1 MIKSD
6 IIQTCESLG
15 FTYDKIGEWE
25 NIYYNDITF
34 ITFVEKWL
42 GFNNADLLLKA
53 TYAGHGMRFKYQ
65 NLNKDFLIARANLFK
80 LFVDKEELAQKQK
93 HLSKLL
99 SNIKED
105 FI

>member
-15 FTYDKIGEWE
+15 FSYYKIGEWE
-25 NIYYNDITF
+25 KIYYNDITF
-34 ITFVEKWL
+34 ITFVENWL

-53 TYAGHGMRFKYQ
+53 TYAGHGMHFKYQ
-65 NLNKDFLIARANLFK
+65 NLNKDFLITRANLFK
-80 LFVDKEELAQKQK
+80 LFVDKEELAIKQK

-105 FI
+105 FL

>member
-15 FTYDKIGEWE
+15 FTLKPTYYYDRIFYKDFCFIEFTE
-25 NIYYNDITF
+25 NLVGIS
-34 ITFVEKWL
+34 
-42 GFNNADLLLKA
+42 ADLLLKA
-53 TYAGHGMRFKYQ
+53 TYAGHGMHFKYQ
-65 NLNKDFLIARANLFK
+65 QLNKDFLIARANLFK

>member
-15 FTYDKIGEWE
+15 FTLKPTYYYDRIFYKDFCFIEFTE
-25 NIYYNDITF
+25 NLVGIS
-34 ITFVEKWL
+34 
-42 GFNNADLLLKA
+42 ADLFLKA
-53 TYAGHGMRFKYQ
+53 SPNTHGLRFKYPQ
-65 NLNKDFLIARANLFK
+65 LNKDFLITRANLFK
-80 LFVDKEELAQKQK
+80 LFVDKEELKQKQNK
-93 HLSKLL
+93 INKLL